1 MKFKVI
7 SGENGQVVEKPYTP
21 GEQFYIS
28 LDGDLMLVGDGYED
42 ICPGNFNF
50 HLCAFTG
57 LQDCDG
63 REIYEGD
70 VIEHVYFDSKTLKVV
85 VFEHGCFWLAT
96 KPGAGKGLMC
106 NALAKKLV
114 HRGQVVE
121 RYVIIGNRW
130 QPEFRKVFG
139 DV

>member
-7 SGENGQVVEKPYTP
+7 SSENGQVVEKPYTP

-42 ICPGNFNF
+42 ICPGKFNF

-63 REIYEGD
+63 NDIYEGD
-70 VIEHVYFDSKTLKVV
+70 VLKFDDI
-85 VFEHGCFWLAT
+85 LADQLFLVRFVD
-96 KPGAGKGLMC
+96 GA
-106 NALAKKLV
+106 
-114 HRGQVVE
+114 
-121 RYVIIGNRW
+121 YVLWPSGELDSPDLLFGNDPIIKITGNRW
-130 QPEFRKVFG
+130 QPEFKRLF
-139 DV
+139 